1 MNIMVE
7 SPAKKKTDLS
17 AFKRAGAADQPLVLS
32 QPQPQPQPAPAV
44 RGRVGRTPKTPDE
57 KRAEKVTLSLT
68 PAEREALRRKAGL
81 VPEATYL
88 MDQLRKI
95 GLFD

>member
-1 MNIMVE
+1 MVE

-32 QPQPQPQPAPAV
+32 QPQPVPAV

>member
-1 MNIMVE
+1 MAE

-32 QPQPQPQPAPAV
+32 QPV
-44 RGRVGRTPKTPDE
+44 SSSRGRVGRTPKTPDE

-68 PAEREALRRKAGL
+68 TAERETLRRKAGL